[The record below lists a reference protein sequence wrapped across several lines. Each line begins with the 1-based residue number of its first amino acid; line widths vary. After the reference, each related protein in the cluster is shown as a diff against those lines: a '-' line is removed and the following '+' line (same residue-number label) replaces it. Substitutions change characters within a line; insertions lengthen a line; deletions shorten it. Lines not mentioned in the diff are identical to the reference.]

1 MSHDSASRSVPLS
14 LTRLAQTLAVG
25 ALTALVGAPLVFF
38 AIRAWHVL
46 TFPYPLDYGEGP
58 LLAQVNDLRSGA
70 SLPRL
75 YGDPAQPPY
84 LVVNYPPVYLIVTVL
99 VAPLL
104 DWTLP
109 GGATTLLAGRLVTF
123 CATLICPLLIWR
135 LTLPPDPSIHRTAPA
150 QSGVALVVA
159 LAFLALPIVREWSAL
174 MRVDLLGVCLGLW
187 GLLLTRRL
195 SRRAAIPLALSLL
208 VKPSLIAAPA
218 AALVWLWFRHRRR
231 ALEVAAGMV
240 AIGGAAAGAL
250 QVASG
255 GWFWLHV
262 VSANANPWSPAL
274 AEGFWQDQAAI
285 LSPLW
290 LGAAF
295 AALLILMRSARRK
308 THRSDAF
315 PLPATTFHPLLP
327 VVYTCF
333 GTYVAF
339 GVGKVGA
346 YTNYFLEFYAGA
358 IWLIATATVHLFD
371 PDRPLA
377 TPRAPAAQRSESHE
391 QQVEAPS
398 PALASRIS
406 MIISWF
412 KTLNTHP
419 AAASLLPDRALQS
432 GLAAWF
438 PLLLLLLLAAALIRY
453 YPLWSENYVKPYGLI
468 EGDNPP
474 RFAFGRYGVWRDLQ
488 REEEILTTLR
498 RVNAALVA
506 DVRAVGQPIVTDI
519 PGIAAQAGA
528 LSRLQA
534 FEHRQLYD
542 AGLLDQRP
550 LLRDM
555 ANGRVPLI
563 VLDYLG
569 NWLTPDMITLITH
582 RYAQEGSRGTFDL
595 YRPVDPGPRSDVRL
609 ETGADIRITAVFF
622 TRPGGARYAPGERIA
637 LTLELNQSR
646 DTPGVCD
653 AVVCHVQVRL
663 ATRDGAPIAAWERP
677 LVYGVLRPSDWNGA
691 AIQHMHT
698 IDLPFE
704 LPPGVYRLDVVLR
717 ADDAIFTPPN
727 PVASIEVGEPDGR
740 LLGERGY
747 FVPAPLF
754 AAWLNAGGYEGAGD
768 PLMPAVPFTDGVLQ
782 CFARVCFRFDGTSV
796 TRLPLGELL
805 LIGESG
811 TRPAPPEPGPARFF
825 PETECTLRGV
835 FLEAWEANGGM
846 SILGPPISDAM
857 LRGATRVQ
865 YTRYA
870 RLEQPDGETTVLPAN
885 VGEEYLRLPG
895 IPYRWR

>member
-1 MSHDSASRSVPLS
+1 MSPHLASRSVPPR
-14 LTRLAQTLAVG
+14 LTRLARALALG
-25 ALTALVGAPLVFF
+25 ALTALVSVHVVFF

-58 LLAQVNDLRSGA
+58 LLAQVNHLRSGA
-70 SLPRL
+70 SIPRL

-84 LVVNYPPVYLIVTVL
+84 LVVNYPPIYLVIAALVT
-99 VAPLL
+99 P
-104 DWTLP
+104 LP
-109 GGATTLLAGRLVTF
+109 GWIVPGSAATLLAGRLVTLG
-123 CATLICPLLIWR
+123 ATLICALLLWR
-135 LTLPPDPSIHRTAPA
+135 LALPPDLSMRCAISQ
-150 QSGVALVVA
+150 QSGVALIVA

-174 MRVDLLGVCLGLW
+174 MRVDLLGVCFGLW
-187 GLLLTRRL
+187 GLLLTRRM
-195 SRRAAIPLALSLL
+195 SRWTPLPLTLSLL

-231 ALEVAAGMV
+231 ALEVATGMV

-250 QVASG
+250 QIASG

-274 AEGFWQDQAAI
+274 AEGFWQDQATI
-285 LSPLW
+285 LGSLW

-295 AALLILMRSARRK
+295 AAGLILMRRPHWEQ
-308 THRSDAF
+308 HRSDD
-315 PLPATTFHPLLP
+315 PACLSNRPPLLP

-333 GTYVAF
+333 GVFVAF

-346 YTNYFLEFYAGA
+346 YANYFLEFYAGA
-358 IWLIATATVHLFD
+358 IWLIATVIAHLFD
-371 PDRPLA
+371 GGCPHLNTNDASAQHPDFRK
-377 TPRAPAAQRSESHE
+377 HE
-391 QQVEAPS
+391 VEDQP

-406 MIISWF
+406 MMISWF
-412 KTLNTHP
+412 KTLNTYSS
-419 AAASLLPDRALQS
+419 ASNLLPDRAFRS

-438 PLLLLLLLAAALIRY
+438 AVLLLLLLAAALIRY

-488 REEEILTTLR
+488 REEEILTTLQ

-506 DVRAVGQPIVTDI
+506 DVRAVDAPIVTDI
-519 PGIAAQAGA
+519 PGIAAQAGV

-555 ANGRVPLI
+555 ANGHVPLV

-569 NWLTPDMITLITH
+569 NWLTPEMIALITH
-582 RYAQEGSRGTFDL
+582 RYAQQGSRGTFDL
-595 YRPVDPGPRSDVRL
+595 YRPVDPGERSDARFDI
-609 ETGADIRITAVFF
+609 GADIRITATFL
-622 TRPGGARYAPGERIA
+622 TRPGGEEYAPGERIA
-637 LTLELNQSR
+637 LTLELHRSSNVPGLC
-646 DTPGVCD
+646 DTAVCQ
-653 AVVCHVQVRL
+653 VQVQL
-663 ATRDGAPIAAWERP
+663 VTRDGAIIAVWKRP
-677 LVYGVLRPSDWNGA
+677 LVYGVLRPSDWNDA
-691 AIQHMHT
+691 TIQHMHT
-698 IDLPFE
+698 LDLPFE
-704 LPPGVYRLDVVLR
+704 LLPGVYRLDVALHI
-717 ADDAIFTPPN
+717 DDDILAPPH
-727 PVASIEVGEPDGR
+727 PIAQIEVGEQRGR

-747 FVPAPLF
+747 FVPAPIF
-754 AAWLNAGGYEGAGD
+754 TSWLDAGGYEGAGD

-782 CFARVCFRFDGTSV
+782 CFARVCFRFDGTGV

-811 TRPAPPEPGPARFF
+811 LRPSHPESGPARFF
-825 PETECTLRGV
+825 PETGYTLQGS

-846 SILGPPISDAM
+846 SVLGPPISDVM
-857 LRGATRVQ
+857 LRGETRVQ

-870 RLEQPDGETTVLPAN
+870 RLEQPGGEMTVLLAN
-885 VGEEYLRLPG
+885 VGEEYLRLPD